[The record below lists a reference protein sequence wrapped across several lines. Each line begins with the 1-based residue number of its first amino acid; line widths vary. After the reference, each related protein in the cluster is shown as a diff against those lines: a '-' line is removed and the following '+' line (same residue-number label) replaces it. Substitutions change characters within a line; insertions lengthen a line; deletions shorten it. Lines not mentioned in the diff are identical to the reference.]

1 MKWIIY
7 AGLQGY
13 SEFQVAVAAQ
23 TAVGTGPY
31 FMVPPNKTL
40 ESGKILQVLCSRAS
54 WCIYIPPI

>member
-1 MKWIIY
+1 MHWFIKWTTY

-13 SEFQVAVAAQ
+13 SDFQVAVAAQ

-40 ESGKILQVLCSRAS
+40 ESGKIGL
-54 WCIYIPPI
+54 